1 MDKITKINL
10 FDFDG
15 TIFNSPEPNVKLW
28 GNKMYG
34 KLMAPP
40 KSGGLGWFQNVVTLQ
55 PKYISNC
62 TFNDDVV
69 DAVKK
74 SMVDEHALTVMLT
87 GRTDNYASLVKNILS
102 KVGLVFDEYGFKS
115 LNDSG
120 STFDFKERF
129 IKDLLLANHDVSN
142 MQIWEDRVKHL
153 HKFRE
158 LLAKLGLNGSVIQV
172 EKQESHMPEDLEVEV
187 VGILKNIDAEK
198 PVDYSKAQYI
208 GVFLDDASKQ
218 KLLAT
223 LTDFIPID
231 WKVYAHHMTILFGK
245 NKNPAIEEYIK
256 TNIGKTVSLEA
267 VSVGVSA
274 DAIAVKISSGV
285 PSDNK
290 TPHITIA
297 TPQRGKPV
305 NSNYITDWKEI
316 APVEISGKIDAYF
329 G

>member
-1 MDKITKINL
+1 MDKITRIDL

-55 PKYISNC
+55 SKYLTGC
-62 TFNDDVV
+62 TFNEHVV

-74 SMVDEHALTVMLT
+74 SMSDEHSLTVMLT
-87 GRTDNYASLVKNILS
+87 GRTDNYEPLVKSILS
-102 KVGLVFDEYGFKS
+102 KAGLIFDDYGFKP
-115 LNDSG
+115 LNDG
-120 STFDFKERF
+120 GTTFDFKEKF
-129 IKDLLLANHDVSN
+129 IKDLLLSHSQVNY
-142 MQIWEDRVKHL
+142 MQIWEDRAKHL

-158 LLAKLGLNGSVIQV
+158 LLPKLGIDGNVVHV
-172 EKQESHMPEDLEVEV
+172 EKEETHMPEELEVEV
-187 VGILKNIDAEK
+187 VGILKNADANK
-198 PVDYSKAQYI
+198 PIDYSKAHYF
-208 GVFLDDASKQ
+208 GVFLNDSSKQ
-218 KLLAT
+218 KLLSAISE
-223 LTDFIPID
+223 FIPVD
-231 WKVYAHHMTILFGK
+231 WNVYAHHMTILFGK
-245 NKNPAIEEYIK
+245 NKNPDVEEYIK
-256 TNIGKTVSLEA
+256 NNIGKVVSLKA
-267 VSVGVSA
+267 VSIGISA
-274 DAIAVKISSGV
+274 DAIAVKISSSV

-297 TPQRGKPV
+297 TPQRGKPF
-305 NSNYITDWKEI
+305 NSNHITDWKEI